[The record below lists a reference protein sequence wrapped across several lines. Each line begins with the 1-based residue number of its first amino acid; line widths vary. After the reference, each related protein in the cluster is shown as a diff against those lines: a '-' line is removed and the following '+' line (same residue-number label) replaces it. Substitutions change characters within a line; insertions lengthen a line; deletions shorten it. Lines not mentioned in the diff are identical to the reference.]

1 MKSNVLIT
9 GGLGYIGSHLY
20 ISLINEG
27 YNPII
32 VDDLSNS
39 SKNILENLKRITNLN
54 KINFYYNK
62 IQDTKSI
69 KEIIISNKIESVFH
83 LAGFKSIEESNI
95 FPYKYYNNNIN
106 STLSLLDAMSK
117 TDCNKIIFSSSACVY
132 GNTSKAPV
140 KEMDPLMPLNVYA
153 HTKLICENMINM
165 TASLNNKIKYA
176 NLRYFNPAGAH
187 ESGFIG
193 EHAQEISKN
202 LFPVIANLANK
213 SGNEL
218 YIYGS
223 DYNTPDGTPIRDYI
237 HIMDLVEG
245 HIKALNYISDDK
257 DSITINLGTG
267 KGVSVLEVINSYN
280 KIAET
285 KLNYVF
291 KERRKGD
298 AECCYADTS
307 LARELI
313 NWSAKRNLEEIWSS
327 IFKWNYEYPNG
338 YD

>member
-1 MKSNVLIT
+1 
-9 GGLGYIGSHLY
+9 
-20 ISLINEG
+20 
-27 YNPII
+27 
-32 VDDLSNS
+32 
-39 SKNILENLKRITNLN
+39 
-54 KINFYYNK
+54 
-62 IQDTKSI
+62 
-69 KEIIISNKIESVFH
+69 
-83 LAGFKSIEESNI
+83 
-95 FPYKYYNNNIN
+95 
-106 STLSLLDAMSK
+106 
-117 TDCNKIIFSSSACVY
+117 
-132 GNTSKAPV
+132 
-140 KEMDPLMPLNVYA
+140 
-153 HTKLICENMINM
+153 MINM

-202 LFPVIANLANK
+202 LFPVIMLTLANK
-213 SGNEL
+213 INRP

-291 KERRKGD
+291 KERRK
-298 AECCYADTS
+298 
-307 LARELI
+307 R
-313 NWSAKRNLEEIWSS
+313 
-327 IFKWNYEYPNG
+327 
-338 YD
+338 